1 MKSKI
6 LLLIA
11 LIPAI
16 VRGQVYQKHSLQQ
29 DRLSIQLSE
38 GLLHIVPLSENAIRV
53 QWQKEEM
60 KETHEFVLINKHP
73 VPAFQYSET
82 PSKLKLSTKQVTVL
96 FDKNTGNIDFIDQTG
111 KVFLSEKA
119 GSRKLIRDSI
129 QGEPCFIAEQSF
141 DSPAD
146 EYLYG
151 LGQFQDGQYN
161 LRNVSRKLI
170 QVNSQIAIPFLYS
183 SRGYGILW
191 HQYGLTDFN
200 PADHV
205 IALSKKDTATG
216 GKQEAEVTTTTGTQR
231 VSQQQSLYT
240 GKFSVDKDGAY
251 TMMLD
256 LGGMDSRHLVTIDG
270 TPHIDQSNLWL
281 PPAVG
286 KMIHLKAGEH
296 TVQVVCRTSNT
307 PKLSWK
313 KAGNETTFRSP
324 HAKSLD
330 YVIFYGKN
338 ADEVIADYRNLSGNV
353 PMLPLWAYGFWQCR
367 ERYTSGKHLVET
379 VKEFRKRKLPMDV
392 IVQDWQ
398 YWGKYGWGVPKFDET
413 NYPNPDKFIQQLH
426 DLNAHFSV
434 SVWENLDK
442 NSDVAKDYIS
452 KNLYI
457 PNSPWIDIYNPE
469 TRQTHWNAINKNL
482 FQNGVDSWWMD
493 ATEPENDAL
502 AGKQTYFGPGN
513 FYRLTYPLFV
523 SKAIYEGQRKTNPQ
537 KRVAI
542 LTRSAFA
549 GQQRYGTINWSGD
562 IGWDWD
568 TYKRQI
574 VAGLNYSLT
583 GMPYWTTDIGGF
595 FRPGRS
601 QYTDEKYHDLLTR
614 WFQWGTFNTIF
625 RMHGYQ
631 TETEPWKYG
640 DTVEANMRRMLE
652 LRYRLLP
659 YIYSEAWQVSSKGS
673 TMMRPLVMDFKKDT
687 AAMGQP
693 YQYMFGKSFLVAPIT
708 EPGVST
714 WNVYLPKTTAW
725 YDFWTGK
732 RFVGGQTLPVAA
744 PKDRIPVFVKAG
756 SIVPMGKFLQYSS
769 EKTIDTLEIRIYAG
783 ADGHFNLYSDEG
795 DNYNYEKGNYV
806 LVPFQ
811 WNEQKQTL
819 TIGKRQGI
827 YPGALQQ
834 YIFNIVLVKESQGHG
849 IKMSPATKKVI
860 YKGEKTKVVVK

>member
-1 MKSKI
+1 MKSKL

-11 LIPAI
+11 LVPVFAF
-16 VRGQVYQKHSLQQ
+16 GQVYQKHSLQK

-53 QWQKEEM
+53 QWEKDNMKEER
-60 KETHEFVLINKHP
+60 EFVLINKRP
-73 VPAFQYSET
+73 VPVFRFAESEAN
-82 PSKLKLSTKQVTVL
+82 LKLSTNMVTVL
-96 FDKNTGNIDFIDQTG
+96 FDKQTGAITYSDQTG
-111 KVFLSEKA
+111 KIFLREKA
-119 GSRKLIRDSI
+119 GSRKLIKNSVL
-129 QGEPCFIAEQSF
+129 GEPCFIAEQSF
-141 DSPAD
+141 DSPTD
-146 EYLYG
+146 EYLFG
-151 LGQFQDGQYN
+151 LGQFQDGAYN
-161 LRNVSRKLI
+161 LRNISRKLI

-200 PADHV
+200 PADHE

-216 GKQEAEVTTTTGTQR
+216 EKQDAEVTTTTGTQR
-231 VSQQQSLYT
+231 LSQQQTLYT
-240 GKFSVDKDGAY
+240 GKFTVDKDGEYA
-251 TMMLD
+251 MMLD
-256 LGGMDSRHLVTIDG
+256 LGNMDNRHLVIIDG
-270 TPHIDQSNLWL
+270 IPYIDQSNLWL

-286 KMIHLKAGEH
+286 KLIHLKSGEH
-296 TVQVVCRTSNT
+296 TVQLVCRASNT

-313 KAGNETTFRSP
+313 PAGNETTFHSP
-324 HAKSLD
+324 NARSLD
-330 YVIFYGKN
+330 YVVFYGKN
-338 ADEVIADYRNLSGNV
+338 ADEVISSYRSLSGNV
-353 PMLPLWAYGFWQCR
+353 PMLPLWAYGYWQCR
-367 ERYTSGKHLVET
+367 ERYTSGNHLVET
-379 VKEFRKRKLPMDV
+379 VQEFRKRKLPMDV

-398 YWGKYGWGVPKFDET
+398 YWGKYGWGVPKFDEAH
-413 NYPNPDKFIQQLH
+413 YPNPGQFIQQLH
-426 DLNAHFSV
+426 DLNARFSI

-442 NSDVAKDYIS
+442 KSEVAKDYIS

-469 TRQTHWNAINKNL
+469 TRQTHWNALNKNL
-482 FQNGVDSWWMD
+482 FHYGVDSWWMD

-502 AGKQTYFGPGN
+502 AGKQTHFGLGD

-523 SKAIYEGQRKTNPQ
+523 SKAVYEGQRNTDPS

-549 GQQRYGTINWSGD
+549 GQQRFGTINWSGD

-601 QYTDEKYHDLLTR
+601 QYTDAKYHDILTR
-614 WFQWGTFNTIF
+614 WFQWSTFNTIF
-625 RMHGYQ
+625 RIHGYQ

-640 DTVEANMRRMLE
+640 ETVENNMRSMLE

-659 YIYSEAWQVSSKGS
+659 YIYSEGWQVSSKGS
-673 TMMRPLVMDFKKDT
+673 TMMRPLVMDFKNDPI
-687 AAMGQP
+687 AIGQP
-693 YQYMFGKSFLVAPIT
+693 YQYMFGKSFLVAPVT
-708 EPGVST
+708 EPGVSECD
-714 WNVYLPKTTAW
+714 VYLPGSTAW
-725 YDFWTGK
+725 YDFWTGR
-732 RFVGGQTLPVAA
+732 RFQGGQTIKAAA
-744 PKDRIPVFVKAG
+744 PQDKIPVFVKAG
-756 SIVPMGKFLQYSS
+756 SIVPMGKYLQHSS
-769 EKTIDTLEIRIYAG
+769 EKVMDTLEIRIYPG

-795 DNYNYEKGNYV
+795 DNYNYEKGNFV
-806 LVPFQ
+806 LLPLQ

-819 TIGKRQGI
+819 TIGKQQGA

-834 YIFNIVLVKESQGHG
+834 YVFNIVLVKESQGHG
-849 IKMSPATKKVI
+849 INMSPATKKII
-860 YKGEKTKVVVK
+860 YKGEKISVVVK